1 MSSFSQVLQCLE
13 IYQAVKN
20 IEQTLNK
27 LAVTQKQ
34 SFLPDQR
41 VKCFGQ
47 KLTIHMNVKLMD
59 FEK

>member
-20 IEQTLNK
+20 IEQTFNK

-34 SFLPDQR
+34 SFLADQR
-41 VKCFGQ
+41 VCFGQ
-47 KLTIHMNVKLMD
+47 KLTIHMNMKLMD